1 MEQVLIMVGGA
12 ILTFSSVVLG
22 AILAIAGGFL
32 HQMYQNCLTNKRKD
46 RELLHQ
52 GEETLIE
59 MLSQLG
65 DTQPPP
71 GQVDEPC
78 KKLLSIANRI
88 WVKDNLDLAERMIK
102 FARKDGEKTK
112 DNAIK
117 LLMDIAAKIGK
128 ALDRFHKKQ
137 NELARR
143 AAEEFQQMR
152 EQSE

>member
-1 MEQVLIMVGGA
+1 MDETL
-12 ILTFSSVVLG
+12 LVVLG

-52 GEETLIE
+52 GEDTLIE
-59 MLSQLG
+59 MLPLLG

-88 WVKDNLDLAERMIK
+88 WVKDNLDLAERMVE

-112 DNAIK
+112 ENAVK
-117 LLMDIAAKIGK
+117 LITDIATKIGK

-137 NELARR
+137 NELFRR
-143 AAEEFQQMR
+143 AAEELRQMR
-152 EQSE
+152 GQSEQERD